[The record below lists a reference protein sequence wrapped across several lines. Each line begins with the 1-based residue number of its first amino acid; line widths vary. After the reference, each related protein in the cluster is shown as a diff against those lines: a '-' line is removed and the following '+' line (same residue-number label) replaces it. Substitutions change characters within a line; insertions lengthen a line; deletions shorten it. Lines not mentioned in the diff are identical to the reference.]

1 MDFWVNP
8 SLELLRK
15 KMLLIFFNM
24 FWGGL
29 HTHFSH
35 TKIYVLEVL
44 NHKVGVHLSL
54 VDGVSF
60 LKWFYTLE
68 SHLQCMN
75 VYR

>member
-1 MDFWVNP
+1 MDFWVV
-8 SLELLRK
+8 SSVELLRK
-15 KMLLIFFNM
+15 KLLLIFFNM
-24 FWGGL
+24 FLGGL

-60 LKWFYTLE
+60 PKWFYALE
-68 SHLQCMN
+68 SHLQRMN

>member
-1 MDFWVNP
+1 M
-8 SLELLRK
+8 
-15 KMLLIFFNM
+15 FF
-24 FWGGL
+24 GDL

-35 TKIYVLEVL
+35 TKLYVIELL

-60 LKWFYTLE
+60 PKWFYTLE

-75 VYR
+75 VYG